1 MPIAPEHLHLAYE
14 GPFYA
19 YLYGRASRDPSK
31 KGRSVAS
38 QLTEGRSVC
47 DANGWPIIREFR
59 DVDRSASR
67 YAKKTR
73 EDYEEMLEGI
83 ENGVPRILVAFEAS
97 RYYRDLDAYVRLRR
111 ACMQSGVLLCYDGAV
126 YDLSKRSDRK
136 TTAQDAINAEDEAE
150 GIQLRNART
159 VRQNAAKGGPHGRIL
174 WGYTRRYDPD
184 SGELIGQFP
193 HEGRAEV
200 VALVYERFLAG
211 STIYSITKHLQT
223 TRNPEDDGRAWE
235 YFHVYEMLRN
245 PSYAGQR
252 VFQGKV
258 HGKGLWKAI
267 VAEDKFDAVQKLL
280 AAEDRA
286 ESKDW
291 SVQHLLAGLA
301 RCGRCPSDDVTPPP
315 PLRTITSDGHPTYIC
330 KSKSDVSIRCDKL
343 EAYVEEAVLE
353 WLSSKAA
360 SAAFDPTKGQE
371 AAAKARSRY
380 DSLNA
385 QLEEARSAASRFDE
399 DGRPGLSV
407 ASLASIEG
415 RLQPLIDDAKKA
427 LRDVPAAPVQVQGLL
442 GRPRDVIDDAWTR
455 LTMEQQRAVIRT
467 VVNIRLHRAS
477 RPGVRTIEPGRVE
490 FTFYGEPGF
499 TREWRRGLGSVPRQR
514 ADVRDAESR

>member
-19 YLYGRASRDPSK
+19 YLYGRASRDPKK
-31 KGRSVAS
+31 KGRSVNS
-38 QLTEGRSVC
+38 QITEGRSVC
-47 DANGWPIIREFR
+47 DTNGWPIIREFR

-83 ENGVPRILVAFEAS
+83 ENGIPRILVAFEAS

-126 YDLSKRSDRK
+126 YDLSKRGDRK
-136 TTAQDAINAEDEAE
+136 ATAMDAINAEDEAE

-193 HEGRAEV
+193 HPERADV
-200 VALVYERFLAG
+200 VKLVYERFLAG

-223 TRNPEDDGRAWE
+223 RDAVEDGRTWE

-258 HGKGLWKAI
+258 HGKALWKAI
-267 VAEDKFDAVQKLL
+267 VSEDKFDAVQKLL

-291 SVQHLLAGLA
+291 SVQHLLAGIA
-301 RCGRCPSDDVTPPP
+301 RCGRCPSDDMNPPP
-315 PLRTITSDGHPTYIC
+315 PLRSITSDGYPTYVC
-330 KSKSDVSIRCDKL
+330 KMASDVSIRCDKL
-343 EAYVEEAVLE
+343 EAYVEEAVLD

-380 DSLNA
+380 DSLHA

-399 DGRPGLSV
+399 DGRPELSV

-415 RLQPLIDDAKKA
+415 RLQPMIDDAKKQ
-427 LRDVPAAPVQVQGLL
+427 LRDVPAVPTQVQKLL
-442 GRPRDVIDDAWTR
+442 GCPRELMEDAWDA
-455 LTMEQQRAVIRT
+455 LVLEQQRALLRT
-467 VVNIRLHRAS
+467 VVNIRLFRAS
-477 RPGVRTIEPGRVE
+477 RPGVRTVEPGRVQL
-490 FTFYGEPGF
+490 TFYGEKGF
-499 TREWRRGLGSVPRQR
+499 SREWRRGPVTVPPQR
-514 ADVRDAESR
+514 ADAPDPETR